1 MTKGVGSA
9 IAMSCRHLR
18 EDLFLKIYV
27 RRGRLLVI
35 ALVFF
40 ILFAAGVAAL
50 EFLCLT
56 DSDGNLLLWKDRLLC
71 YRSYALVCMTAT
83 VALMLLYVAAME
95 KMASGAEPRRGDK
108 YGEKP
113 HAGRRDAFRADKYKE
128 ALSSLYDRCYE
139 FDLTHNRIIAGG
151 EHFQGYGFAANDQR
165 QTILDFCQNHVH
177 PDDRELY
184 LRFALPENNRDDF
197 EHGVTGANIEYR
209 TLTPDGA
216 SYRWKSAVNNVFTD
230 PDDLSLRS
238 LWFISD
244 ITDEREK
251 NERLSMMAERDS
263 LTGLYNKTRIREMV
277 EKEIESLGKTDSP
290 AAMIMV
296 DLDNFKNVN
305 DLMGHLFGDAV
316 LVSVAQTLRG
326 IFTGDSL
333 LGRAGGDEFV
343 VFLPGAD
350 ANAAQRMAEEA
361 CLALSSLHRNYFG
374 MLQFSASIGVALF
387 PQQGKNFLDL
397 YNKADIA
404 LYHSKNSG
412 KARCQLYKES
422 MGLSFA
428 QMGTEAQDGS
438 DTTDLFAKDPARHI
452 LRILYNAKDTELAV
466 CGIIELI
473 VRRFNFSR
481 GYIFRNSDD
490 GRHFSEIYE
499 FCNDGVAA
507 TKEMFQNRSY
517 EDERPDYR
525 KHFNDDGIFWMEIE
539 SVDAE
544 LFETFDNQNIHTLVQ
559 TAVMDNGDFIGFLG
573 FDCYDPS
580 RVFSKEEKT
589 VIEITGQVIAS
600 FIVRNFLY
608 GGRRQ

>member
-27 RRGRLLVI
+27 RRGRLLAI

-251 NERLSMMAERDS
+251 
-263 LTGLYNKTRIREMV
+263 T
-277 EKEIESLGKTDSP
+277 
-290 AAMIMV
+290 
-296 DLDNFKNVN
+296 
-305 DLMGHLFGDAV
+305 
-316 LVSVAQTLRG
+316 SVCR
-326 IFTGDSL
+326 
-333 LGRAGGDEFV
+333 
-343 VFLPGAD
+343 
-350 ANAAQRMAEEA
+350 
-361 CLALSSLHRNYFG
+361 
-374 MLQFSASIGVALF
+374 
-387 PQQGKNFLDL
+387 
-397 YNKADIA
+397 
-404 LYHSKNSG
+404 
-412 KARCQLYKES
+412 
-422 MGLSFA
+422 
-428 QMGTEAQDGS
+428 
-438 DTTDLFAKDPARHI
+438 
-452 LRILYNAKDTELAV
+452 
-466 CGIIELI
+466 
-473 VRRFNFSR
+473 
-481 GYIFRNSDD
+481 
-490 GRHFSEIYE
+490 
-499 FCNDGVAA
+499 
-507 TKEMFQNRSY
+507 
-517 EDERPDYR
+517 
-525 KHFNDDGIFWMEIE
+525 
-539 SVDAE
+539 
-544 LFETFDNQNIHTLVQ
+544 
-559 TAVMDNGDFIGFLG
+559 
-573 FDCYDPS
+573 
-580 RVFSKEEKT
+580 
-589 VIEITGQVIAS
+589 
-600 FIVRNFLY
+600 
-608 GGRRQ
+608 